1 MLLDSIFKA
10 CLFVGM
16 LTISTSSM
24 SAMPAFEIS
33 QDIQSNRAGHWL
45 KEGTKL
51 YQQGNY
57 SKAADAWNQASQQFS
72 AQKNILGQALSLSN
86 VATAYSRLGQSNKS
100 QQAIEQSLDLLVNLQ
115 VDTPEYWDIYAKVL
129 NTKGNWQWMAG
140 LAESALS
147 NWQTAEQYYL
157 RADRRTGI
165 IKAKIN
171 QAKALQFLGRTLE
184 ALKVLQQVKQDLQQQ
199 PDPELKAIGLRHL
212 GRGLRNVGRL
222 ESSEAVLLQ
231 STEINQTAQDLNLVW
246 LELGNTQRK
255 IADRA
260 RTIGKETQAQ
270 KHFDRAS
277 AAYERAQMSVND
289 SDFSLQAQLN
299 QLSLFVQQGDYNKAI
314 ALAESINPNL
324 TSLAATRANIQA
336 QLNYV
341 QSLTCLRWSAV
352 GACGDSRLE
361 SELLK
366 INSPLVL
373 KQNLVSILERA
384 IAQSGSIE
392 DKITTARAI
401 GQLARVYELEGNW
414 LQAQSLTQQALLLLE
429 GLSAKDVAYS
439 LEWQLGRIL
448 QQQGQ
453 TKGAIAMYRQA
464 ITSLGQV
471 RSNILFIDRQVQFS
485 FRDRIEP
492 VYRQYAELLLSH
504 DRGVKP
510 SQENLRQAIVTI
522 DALQLAELENFL
534 GCELEELVNLDKTTV
549 DRTAARIYP
558 IVLSDRLATIVEIPG
573 QPLFYAETL
582 VERSQ
587 IASTAIALQD
597 NLAQPG
603 RTANILQHSQKLY
616 QWLFEPIEILKNND
630 LVETLVFVPD
640 GYLRNIPLG
649 VLYDGKQ
656 YLIENFAIAVAPR
669 LKLFTPQAS
678 ANPLKVLTGGI
689 GIAQTIDGTEFPQID
704 LVEKE
709 LTQIGRVVNTNNPL
723 LNREFTEA
731 NIQQQLESDDFS
743 AIHWKT
749 HGVFSSDP
757 TETFL
762 VAYQDRIKADEL
774 QLLVAEAT
782 ASGSNPLELLVLSA
796 CETARSDRRAVLGL
810 AGITVRT
817 GARSTLST
825 LWKADDRANTILMT
839 EFYRQLAQPG
849 MTKAE
854 ALRQAQLFLIAKEG
868 YFAPH
873 FWATYVLVGSWL

>member
-1 MLLDSIFKA
+1 MLLNSIFKA

-16 LTISTSSM
+16 LTISTPSISTIQA
-24 SAMPAFEIS
+24 SEIS
-33 QDIQSNRAGHWL
+33 QDIQSNRAAYWL

-57 SKAADAWNQASQQFS
+57 SQAADAWNQASQQFN
-72 AQKNILGQALSLSN
+72 AKKNILGQALALSN

-115 VDTPEYWDIYAKVL
+115 ADTPEYWDIYAKVL
-129 NTKGNWQWMAG
+129 NTQGNWQWMAG

-157 RADRRTGI
+157 RADRRSGI
-165 IKAKIN
+165 IKARIN
-171 QAKALQFLGRTLE
+171 QAKALQFLGRTIE

-231 STEINQTAQDLNLVW
+231 STKIDRTAQDLNLAW
-246 LELGNTQRK
+246 LELGNTRRK

-260 RTIGKETQAQ
+260 KAIGKEA
-270 KHFDRAS
+270 KAEEYFALAS
-277 AAYERAQMSVND
+277 AAYERAQMSVDD
-289 SDFSLQAQLN
+289 SNSLQAQLN
-299 QLSLFVQQGDYNKAI
+299 QLSLFVQQGDYNQAI

-341 QSLTCLRWSAV
+341 QSLTCLKWSAV
-352 GACGDSRLE
+352 GACKDSRSE

-366 INSPLVL
+366 TNSPLVL
-373 KQNLVSILERA
+373 KQNLISILERA
-384 IAQSGSIE
+384 IAQSGSLE
-392 DKITTARAI
+392 DKITTAQAI
-401 GQLARVYELEGNW
+401 GQLARVHELEGNW

-439 LEWQLGRIL
+439 LEWQQGRIL

-453 TKGAIAMYRQA
+453 TKGAIAMYRLA
-464 ITSLGQV
+464 ITSLEQV

-504 DRGVKP
+504 ERGVKP

-534 GCELEELVNLDKTTV
+534 GCELKELVNLDKTTV

-582 VERSQ
+582 VARSQ

-630 LVETLVFVPD
+630 LVKTLVFVPD

-656 YLIENFAIAVAPR
+656 YLVENFAIAVAPR

-678 ANPLKVLTGGI
+678 ANPLRVLTGGI
-689 GIAQTIDGTEFPQID
+689 GIAQTIEGTEFPQID

-709 LTQIGRVVNTNNPL
+709 LTQIGGVVNTNSPL

-731 NIQQQLESDDFS
+731 NIQQQLESGDFS

-782 ASGSNPLELLVLSA
+782 ANGSNPLELLVLSA

-825 LWKADDRANTILMT
+825 LWKANDRANTILMT
-839 EFYRQLAQPG
+839 EFYQQLAQPG

-854 ALRQAQLFLIAKEG
+854 ALRQAQLFLIAKKG